1 MVNYQKSLQ
10 GIGLTMSQLP
20 LLWQQ
25 QHIHIVMFLQS
36 SCENSTLTAEQEDQR
51 QAEVFSG
58 VPISNHL
65 EEGRLLT
72 IASLTVV

>member
-1 MVNYQKSLQ
+1 M
-10 GIGLTMSQLP
+10 GLTMSQLP

-36 SCENSTLTAEQEDQR
+36 SCEHGTLAAEQEDQR
-51 QAEVFSG
+51 QAEVISG

-65 EEGRLLT
+65 EEGSLLAT
-72 IASLTVV
+72 ASLTVV

>member
-1 MVNYQKSLQ
+1 M
-10 GIGLTMSQLP
+10 GLTMSQLP

-25 QHIHIVMFLQS
+25 QHIHVVMFLQS
-36 SCENSTLTAEQEDQR
+36 SCEHSTLAAEQEDQR

-65 EEGRLLT
+65 EERSLHT